1 MFTGIIETLGVIQE
15 IKKTDDNLQITIL
28 SSITSELKIDQSVA
42 HNGVCLTVV
51 SIHKDLYTVTA
62 IRETI
67 EKTNLGEWNVGDV
80 VNLERA
86 MKLGDRL
93 DGHIVQGHVDQ
104 TGICKNIESAN
115 GSWYFTFEYN
125 PEWNNLTIEKGSI
138 TVNGVSLTV
147 VNSKKNE
154 FSVAI
159 IPYTYENTNFKHF
172 NIDSKINLEF
182 DVIGKYVSKLY
193 TLEK

>member
-1 MFTGIIETLGVIQE
+1 MFTGIIETLGIIQE
-15 IKKTDDNLQITIL
+15 IKKEKDNIRITID

-42 HNGVCLTVV
+42 HNGICLTVV
-51 SIHKDLYTVTA
+51 ALKDTLYTVTA
-62 IRETI
+62 IDETI
-67 EKTNLGEWNVGDV
+67 KKTNLSSWKIGDN

-104 TGICKNIESAN
+104 TGTCIAVQETN
-115 GSWYFTFEYN
+115 GSWLYTFEYD
-125 PEWNNLTIEKGSI
+125 ETLNNITIEKGSI

-147 VNSKKNE
+147 VNSKKNQ

-159 IPYTYENTNFKHF
+159 IPYTYEHTNFKSF
-172 NIDSKINLEF
+172 EVGTKINLEF
-182 DVIGKYVSKLY
+182 DVIGKYVSRLY
-193 TLEK
+193 ANK